1 MSRFI
6 PVLVGLLTALTAST
20 PLHAQNAS
28 LEPPHVS
35 NITQQQEMLKQDV
48 ALQLAPVKSRQDLE
62 QHLRS
67 SGSASPL
74 AALSESGKRRFIASL
89 KFNDSGI
96 TSFSYGDLQAE
107 LNASQI
113 YQVMSL
119 FGAQHTVAMMRNVR
133 IQDAVDEQIM
143 RPLGGPPGP
152 VCPSQPCEYE
162 GYECAKKATCSYNIN
177 TICMRNC

>member
-1 MSRFI
+1 MGRFTT
-6 PVLVGLLTALTAST
+6 VLVGLLAVLAAST
-20 PLHAQNAS
+20 SLHAQNAS
-28 LEPPHVS
+28 VESTHV
-35 NITQQQEMLKQDV
+35 NGAAQQQEMLQQDV
-48 ALQLAPVKSRQDLE
+48 ALQLASIKSRQDLE
-62 QHLRS
+62 QYLRN

-89 KFNDSGI
+89 KFNESGI
-96 TSFSYGDLQAE
+96 TSFSYGDLQTE

-133 IQDAVDEQIM
+133 IQNAVDEQIM
-143 RPLGGPPGP
+143 RPLGGPLGP
-152 VCPSQPCEYE
+152 VCPSQPCDYE